1 MDSEKAES
9 KNYDK
14 MKKVPHD
21 GLEVVL
27 NLMPFGSSSV
37 VELTFLYLNC
47 WKKKTTKF
55 LRSHHIGINFI
66 SK

>member
-47 WKKKTTKF
+47 WKKKPPSF
-55 LRSHHIGINFI
+55 
-66 SK
+66 